1 MFPEKLIKDMKADL
15 QYLQQKYQ
23 QKFTDHVF
31 GSTDV
36 KKKHHN
42 WFNHNVQVIW
52 SNPKTVK
59 YVKPH
64 HFHRFRS
71 TATRIMRNNNDG
83 TVTTDRINQYFGWGA
98 DAKNCAKFYDSTL
111 PKQTSLK
118 LAEFMDKFNY
128 PTGTEDIDRCKE
140 NKFEEFIRVYL
151 FGGDPAPK
159 MNPNSARSVLA
170 KNRSMKLKY
179 KLYQCDM
186 KRHAKNQRP
195 NFEEWEKQGG

>member
-15 QYLQQKYQ
+15 QYLQSKYQ
-23 QKFTDHVF
+23 QNITDPVF
-31 GSTDV
+31 GSTHV

-42 WFNHNVQVIW
+42 WFNYNVQVIW
-52 SNPKTVK
+52 GNPETVK

-111 PKQTSLK
+111 PKQTTL
-118 LAEFMDKFNY
+118 
-128 PTGTEDIDRCKE
+128 
-140 NKFEEFIRVYL
+140 
-151 FGGDPAPK
+151 
-159 MNPNSARSVLA
+159 
-170 KNRSMKLKY
+170 
-179 KLYQCDM
+179 
-186 KRHAKNQRP
+186 
-195 NFEEWEKQGG
+195 